1 MAVWPIYPFLCKT
14 TSWMWNHFNIVI
26 WTLVP
31 AFSGNLGS
39 NNIEFTVFDIDL
51 TLYNVTRSK
60 RSFFFG
66 ARTINPNG
74 EVRFST
80 EWWMNFTM
88 TIPKELTTMKNEPN
102 VDKWEP
108 FKTKNHIALHRTRIT
123 HLAGEY
129 SSIEPSMLWSQTAS
143 TVFDRNLNKFW
154 NLYWICIWISA
165 TNKTCRR
172 CGEGVGNASHIT
184 NNCKLGLVLS
194 TKRHNA
200 ILHSL
205 ADLLKKNR
213 MEVTLDKKF
222 HESTLRPGLV
232 TKARGITYII
242 DVVVATT
249 TPRLI
254 WRKPTREN
262 EISMIA

>member
-108 FKTKNHIALHRTRIT
+108 FKTKNHIALHRP
-123 HLAGEY
+123 G
-129 SSIEPSMLWSQTAS
+129 IEPGSPTWQAS
-143 TVFDRNLNKFW
+143 ILPLNH
-154 NLYWICIWISA
+154 
-165 TNKTCRR
+165 R
-172 CGEGVGNASHIT
+172 CFGYN
-184 NNCKLGLVLS
+184 
-194 TKRHNA
+194 RHQQ
-200 ILHSL
+200 
-205 ADLLKKNR
+205 LLC
-213 MEVTLDKKF
+213 V
-222 HESTLRPGLV
+222 
-232 TKARGITYII
+232 I
-242 DVVVATT
+242 
-249 TPRLI
+249 
-254 WRKPTREN
+254 
-262 EISMIA
+262 

>member
-14 TSWMWNHFNIVI
+14 ASWMWNHFNIVI

-123 HLAGEY
+123 HVAGR
-129 SSIEPSMLWSQTAS
+129 I
-143 TVFDRNLNKFW
+143 N
-154 NLYWICIWISA
+154 
-165 TNKTCRR
+165 
-172 CGEGVGNASHIT
+172 
-184 NNCKLGLVLS
+184 LVLS
-194 TKRHNA
+194 LIRDFLVFFSRESVPKCWWLYCWIKTPEFTNSGKLQLSAEKLLIKFCVHCICIEYQWGV
-200 ILHSL
+200 ILIFPANSNGRL
-205 ADLLKKNR
+205 MAL
-213 MEVTLDKKF
+213 M
-222 HESTLRPGLV
+222 
-232 TKARGITYII
+232 
-242 DVVVATT
+242 
-249 TPRLI
+249 TP
-254 WRKPTREN
+254 N
-262 EISMIA
+262 